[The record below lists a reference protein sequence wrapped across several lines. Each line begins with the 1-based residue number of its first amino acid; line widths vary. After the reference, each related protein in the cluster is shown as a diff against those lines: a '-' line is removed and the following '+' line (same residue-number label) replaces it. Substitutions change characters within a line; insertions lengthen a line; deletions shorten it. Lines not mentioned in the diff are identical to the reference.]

1 MIMGISFLCS
11 LNPSPNLIGT
21 MVDILLQFPSS
32 RLQMVRKEKKKSVKL
47 VSGSS
52 FSVEM
57 EGIYFFISIYR

>member
-21 MVDILLQFPSS
+21 MVDILLQFQSS
-32 RLQMVRKEKKKSVKL
+32 RLQMLRKEMKKSVKL

-57 EGIYFFISIYR
+57 EGIYLCISIYR